1 MDKQVRARIIAFYLP
16 QYHPIPENDKYWGK
30 GFTEWTNVASA
41 KPLFRGH
48 YQPRI
53 PADLGFY
60 DLRLPEV
67 QIAQAELAKN
77 AGIEG
82 FMYWHYWFGNG
93 RMLLEKPF
101 ETVLKSGKPN
111 FPFCL
116 GWANH
121 DWTTKT
127 WEKGKALFRD
137 KMIAKQEYLGE
148 KDDILHFNYCLQAFR
163 DHRYV
168 RIEDKPVFVIYSPA
182 KFVEINRFIALWNK
196 LAIQNGLKGIY
207 FIGLASGRN
216 SSYSKVMELGFD
228 GVCNNNE
235 YGAEVKVTGSLVKR
249 RLMSLLGWETGTLLM
264 KFDYGKIIEHLN
276 TEENFKLNCY
286 PIITPGLDRTPRAGK
301 RAVVYHG
308 ATPEK
313 FKKLVMN
320 TCEYVDGK
328 DFDHKIIFLKSWN
341 EWGEGN
347 YMEPDLKYGH
357 GYLDALRTVIIQ
369 DNKY

>member
-148 KDDILHFNYCLQAFR
+148 KDDILHFNYCYRL
-163 DHRYV
+163 
-168 RIEDKPVFVIYSPA
+168 S
-182 KFVEINRFIALWNK
+182 
-196 LAIQNGLKGIY
+196 GI
-207 FIGLASGRN
+207 ID
-216 SSYSKVMELGFD
+216 M
-228 GVCNNNE
+228 
-235 YGAEVKVTGSLVKR
+235 
-249 RLMSLLGWETGTLLM
+249 
-264 KFDYGKIIEHLN
+264 
-276 TEENFKLNCY
+276 
-286 PIITPGLDRTPRAGK
+286 
-301 RAVVYHG
+301 
-308 ATPEK
+308 
-313 FKKLVMN
+313 
-320 TCEYVDGK
+320 
-328 DFDHKIIFLKSWN
+328 
-341 EWGEGN
+341 
-347 YMEPDLKYGH
+347 
-357 GYLDALRTVIIQ
+357 
-369 DNKY
+369 